1 MTKYVLKNRKRWC
14 ALKSVF
20 PDFERQFQMQ
30 CAESIESTESEGLAA
45 PAICISGRYKPRLD
59 SPAWCVTIDKRDIVP
74 CELFNESS
82 WNFYPATIPPHRGLM
97 QLECWSFENQ
107 SEPLRCC
114 GSYDEST
121 DTWKDALTGDTI
133 KAESIGFKPWG

>member
-45 PAICISGRYKPRLD
+45 PAICIRGRH
-59 SPAWCVTIDKRDIVP
+59 SAWYVLIDKRDIIP
-74 CELFNESS
+74 AAPFNETG
-82 WNFYPATIPPHRGLM
+82 WNTYPATIPPDRGIM
-97 QLECWSFENQ
+97 QLECWCFENQ
-107 SEPLRCC
+107 TEPLRCC
-114 GSYDEST
+114 GYYDEAT
-121 DTWKDALTGDTI
+121 DTWTDTLTGETI
-133 KAESIGFKPWG
+133 EAESIHFKPWG